1 MASKK
6 KIPFKPVA
14 VPQTAMQD
22 RAAVAPEPIPPRP
35 APAPAKPT
43 GPRKMP
49 GTLDS
54 DFALAL
60 GIPSQPT
67 VVEFRK
73 KMMAALAR
81 GDGGS
86 IELFQRAKREL
97 VLQGVQVTP
106 EEVAEASKDVPR
118 HRPGRR

>member
-6 KIPFKPVA
+6 KTPFKPVA
-14 VPQTAMQD
+14 VPKTAMQD
-22 RAAVAPEPIPPRP
+22 RATVVPQRVTLPHRTPLAQPS
-35 APAPAKPT
+35 

-106 EEVAEASKDVPR
+106 EEVAQAGKDVPR